1 MQGNTRLLQY
11 SRRSFLHRSTL
22 VLGAT
27 PMVTA
32 LMSHMTTSI
41 APLKFGLI
49 TDLHY
54 ADKQNA
60 GTRFYR
66 ESLDKLAEAALQF
79 QKDQIEF
86 VVELGD
92 FIDAADSV
100 QIEKQYLKAVNRRFA
115 DICDERYYVLGN
127 HCVDTLNKQEFLEEV
142 EQEKSYFSFEH
153 AGIHFVVLDS
163 CFRSDGK
170 PYQRKN
176 FQWTDANIPEDELE
190 WLEGDLKGVSGPVVV
205 FAHQR
210 LDVDNSYGV
219 RNNALVRKVL
229 ETNGNVLA
237 VFQGHSHKNELREI
251 GGIRYCTMV
260 AMVEGTGAE
269 NNGYSTIEI
278 LPEGSILVHG
288 FRKQESRQWEN
299 K

>member
-1 MQGNTRLLQY
+1 MQGNSRLLQY

-27 PMVTA
+27 PMAAA
-32 LMSHMTTSI
+32 LMSHMTTRI

-54 ADKQNA
+54 ADKRNA

-163 CFRSDGK
+163 CFRGDGE

-176 FQWTDANIPEDELE
+176 FEWTDANIPEDELE
-190 WLEGDLKGVSGPVVV
+190 WLQGDLKGANGPVVV

-288 FRKQESRQWEN
+288 FRKQESRQWE
-299 K
+299 KK